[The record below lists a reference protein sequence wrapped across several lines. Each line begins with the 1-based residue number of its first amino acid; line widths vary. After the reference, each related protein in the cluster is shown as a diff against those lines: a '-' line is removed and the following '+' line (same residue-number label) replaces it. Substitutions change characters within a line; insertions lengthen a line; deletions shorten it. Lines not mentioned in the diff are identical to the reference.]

1 MSYQIHSYDQIND
14 ISDRDQFND
23 YPADNEQ
30 YFLFN
35 GQGLTPQ
42 GDEIDLN
49 VNINN
54 SFNFNNNNIFEHS
67 NNMDNFMDNGNSA
80 APVRR
85 ENDNSIS
92 NNNFI
97 PNNIDNEKDLNESN
111 ILFHDE
117 LKNFIDKSDNEE
129 KSLNNHFLNNDFSCF
144 NPNFLDNDKDVPNA
158 LNDHDNDINYV
169 DNENEGEKE
178 NIEIERIT
186 PFPGMNENSES
197 IININ
202 EAPINNNILDLSDT
216 QNTNAASLS
225 NSANSQN
232 NQNSLVISSQ
242 YQLVSPNIQ
251 KSSSTF
257 DPDKA
262 ENENESLTKGN
273 DNKKEKKDY
282 KTKKKKE
289 KKEKKDK
296 KEKKGFLRKF
306 KPDSLRKKIKAR
318 LHKKLRD
325 IINKKLIESG
335 SIMIFELFPQP
346 FITNVN
352 VMHNKAYLKLT
363 MRTLLKMVFGNKPKD
378 REKVKTNLKVLEYL
392 DSHYEIRHCSG
403 VDQFLNSKYEDVIT
417 EYINGKYFDEDVN
430 KLHEE
435 GESKEYIN
443 KYIFIGKHWN
453 EFYNNNGKI
462 YR

>member
-1 MSYQIHSYDQIND
+1 MSYQIHSYYPIND
-14 ISDRDQFND
+14 LSDKDQFND

-35 GQGLTPQ
+35 GPTPQ
-42 GDEIDLN
+42 GDENDLN
-49 VNINN
+49 ININN
-54 SFNFNNNNIFEHS
+54 SFNFNINNNNILDHS

-92 NNNFI
+92 NNNNFI

-117 LKNFIDKSDNEE
+117 LKNFIDKSEDEE
-129 KSLNNHFLNNDFSCF
+129 KNLNNHFLNNDFSCF

-158 LNDHDNDINYV
+158 LIDHDNDINYL
-169 DNENEGEKE
+169 DNENEGERE

-186 PFPGMNENSES
+186 PFPGMNENSEN
-197 IININ
+197 IINIM
-202 EAPINNNILDLSDT
+202 EAPINNNISNLPSSQDIK
-216 QNTNAASLS
+216 AASLS

-232 NQNSLVISSQ
+232 NQNSLIISSQ
-242 YQLVSPNIQ
+242 YQLISPNLQ
-251 KSSSTF
+251 KSSSIF

-262 ENENESLTKGN
+262 ANENSSLTKGN
-273 DNKKEKKDY
+273 DNKKETKDY

-289 KKEKKDK
+289 S
-296 KEKKGFLRKF
+296 LRKF

-325 IINKKLIESG
+325 IINQKLKECG
-335 SIMIFELFPQP
+335 SKMLFDLFPQP

-363 MRTLLKMVFGNKPKD
+363 MRTLLKMIFGNKPKD

-392 DSHYEIRHCSG
+392 DSHDKIRHCSG
-403 VDQFLNSKYEDVIT
+403 VDKFLNSTYEDVIT
-417 EYINGKYFDEDVN
+417 EYINGKYFEEDVN
-430 KLHEE
+430 KLYGE

-443 KYIFIGKHWN
+443 KYIFIGKHWI
-453 EFYNNNGKI
+453 EFYNNGKI
-462 YR
+462 YRP

>member
-1 MSYQIHSYDQIND
+1 MSYQIHSYYPIND
-14 ISDRDQFND
+14 LSDKDQFND

-35 GQGLTPQ
+35 GPTPQ
-42 GDEIDLN
+42 GDENDLN
-49 VNINN
+49 ININN
-54 SFNFNNNNIFEHS
+54 SFNFNINNNNILDHS

-92 NNNFI
+92 NNNNFI

-117 LKNFIDKSDNEE
+117 LKNFIDKSENEE
-129 KSLNNHFLNNDFSCF
+129 KNLNNHFLNNDFSCF

-158 LNDHDNDINYV
+158 LIDHDNDINYL
-169 DNENEGEKE
+169 DNENEGERE

-186 PFPGMNENSES
+186 PFPGMNENSEN
-197 IININ
+197 IINIM
-202 EAPINNNILDLSDT
+202 EAPINNNILNLSYS

-225 NSANSQN
+225 NSFNSQK
-232 NQNSLVISSQ
+232 NQNSLIISSQ
-242 YQLVSPNIQ
+242 SQLETPNVQ

-257 DPDKA
+257 DPDKVA
-262 ENENESLTKGN
+262 NENVSLTKGN
-273 DNKKEKKDY
+273 DNKKETKDY

-289 KKEKKDK
+289 S
-296 KEKKGFLRKF
+296 LRKF

-325 IINKKLIESG
+325 IINQKLKECG
-335 SIMIFELFPQP
+335 SKMLFDLFPQP

-363 MRTLLKMVFGNKPKD
+363 MRTLLKMIFGNKPKD

-392 DSHYEIRHCSG
+392 DSHDKIRHCSG
-403 VDQFLNSKYEDVIT
+403 VDKFLNSTYEDVIT
-417 EYINGKYFDEDVN
+417 EYINGKYFEEDVN
-430 KLHEE
+430 KLYGE

-443 KYIFIGKHWN
+443 KYIFIGKHWI
-453 EFYNNNGKI
+453 EFYNNGKI
-462 YR
+462 YRP